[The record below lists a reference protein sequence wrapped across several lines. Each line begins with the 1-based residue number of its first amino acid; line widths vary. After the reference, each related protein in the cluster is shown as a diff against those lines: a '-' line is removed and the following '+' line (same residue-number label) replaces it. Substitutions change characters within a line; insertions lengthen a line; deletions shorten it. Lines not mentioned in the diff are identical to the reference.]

1 MKRKSKALL
10 ITEGTKKNMSQNKKN
25 NNTVRQY
32 FTALIKSAIGK
43 SDALS
48 SIGHNVIK
56 GVLRECIISDI
67 LSEILPSQFRVGS
80 GIIVNADGDHSR
92 QTDIIIY
99 DSQILPPFVQK
110 STPALY
116 PIESVI
122 ATIEVKTRLYKT
134 YLEKA
139 NRDACKVHQMFKPP
153 KNVKQANKNWK
164 EVYNKYSR
172 PLCGII
178 GFYGKGPNGLL
189 SPSTGKILLNEKA
202 SDLFG
207 ICLVNRYS
215 WLHLPSLGG
224 WKQGLC
230 DKDTNEETKRFFAVL
245 LDNILTISRARIA
258 AKRTDHYDLYTAYI
272 RN

>member
-1 MKRKSKALL
+1 M
-10 ITEGTKKNMSQNKKN
+10 TQNKKN

-32 FTALIKSAIGK
+32 FTAVIKSAIGK

-48 SIGHNVIK
+48 NIGHNVIK

-80 GIIVNADGDHSR
+80 GIIVNADGDHSS

-99 DSQILPPFVQK
+99 DSQILSPFVRK
-110 STPALY
+110 YTPALY

-122 ATIEVKTRLYKT
+122 ATIEVKTRLYKK
-134 YLEKA
+134 YLQKV
-139 NRDACKVHQMFKPP
+139 NRDARKVRQMFKPP
-153 KNVKQANKNWK
+153 ENVKQANRNWK
-164 EVYNKYSR
+164 EVYNKYGC
-172 PLCGII
+172 PLCSII
-178 GFYGKGPNGLL
+178 GFYGEGPNGLL
-189 SPSTGKILLNEKA
+189 NPDTGKILLNANA

-215 WLHLPSLGG
+215 WLYLPSLGG
-224 WKQGLC
+224 WKQRLC

-245 LDNILTISRARIA
+245 LDNILTISQARIA

>member
-1 MKRKSKALL
+1 MRQ
-10 ITEGTKKNMSQNKKN
+10 KKSQNKKN
-25 NNTVRQY
+25 NITVRQY
-32 FTALIKSAIGK
+32 FTALIKSAIVK

-48 SIGHNVIK
+48 NIEHNVTK
-56 GVLRECIISDI
+56 GVLRECLVSDI
-67 LSEILPSQFRVGS
+67 LSEILPSQFGVGS
-80 GIIVNADGDHSR
+80 GIIVNSDGDQSK

-99 DSQILPPFVQK
+99 DNRILAPFIQK
-110 STPALY
+110 YNLGLY

-122 ATIEVKTRLYKT
+122 ATIEVKTRLYKK

-153 KNVKQANKNWK
+153 ENVKQANKNWK
-164 EVYNKYSR
+164 EVYDKSSR
-172 PLCGII
+172 PLCSII

-189 SPSTGKILLNEKA
+189 NPNTGKILLDEKA

-215 WLHLPSLGG
+215 WLYLPRLGG
-224 WKQGLC
+224 WKQRLC
-230 DKDTNEETKRFFAVL
+230 DEDTNEETKRFFAVL